1 MDSLSRE
8 IECRDKG
15 AEITIGLVH
24 KSEVGRQKR
33 KGKER
38 ISYEEITMKERHFL
52 QVNRRPTLKERE

>member
-1 MDSLSRE
+1 MDSRSRE
-8 IECRDKG
+8 FECRDKG

-24 KSEVGRQKR
+24 KSEVGRQNI

-38 ISYEEITMKERHFL
+38 ISYEEITTKEYNFL

>member
-15 AEITIGLVH
+15 AEITIGLVQ